1 MLRQIQQF
9 DLIVLLH
16 KRREKSKTEREKDKR
31 FVLSLIGGEK
41 TKP

>member
-1 MLRQIQQF
+1 MLRYIQQF

-16 KRREKSKTEREKDKR
+16 KRGKVSNTERERDKR

>member
-16 KRREKSKTEREKDKR
+16 KRRKASKTEREKDKR

>member
-16 KRREKSKTEREKDKR
+16 KRQTVSKTERETDKR
-31 FVLSLIGGEK
+31 FLLSLIGGRK
-41 TKP
+41 TEP

>member
-1 MLRQIQQF
+1 MLCQILQF

-16 KRREKSKTEREKDKR
+16 KRRKVGKTEREKDKR